1 MAREELHT
9 GRRPLARDH
18 FAFYRSCVEGL
29 HPKAVWERYLAHE
42 GDFSEELA
50 RSYMGWIRTEL
61 LLLCEREEPKLL
73 ALLRRDPR
81 KIKTLEVPP
90 VEAIAEELGVDIEF
104 FTHAEF
110 VAEWVALHRP
120 PRPPRK
126 NPNRKERTP
135 EERRIALAKRLR
147 SALLDLEGKYSK
159 TPAAGDQVRQWLAQG
174 LSEKLAAAGIAT
186 LGALVAL
193 RRSGGQRW
201 WDAIDG
207 LGEVG
212 GRRLQGWL
220 DKTFP
225 PPAAPLRVEPAAAAR
240 PTPATLIPAPAL
252 PSPPVEA
259 LEPPAPGRALATLEV
274 DVPAASAPA
283 AALPAVVS
291 TALLRQ
297 LVAPTLSDT
306 ESQCITNWIEAK
318 SSSPATAR
326 SYRREA
332 ERFVLWLRLV
342 HGVSLDD
349 LTTEHCASY
358 RHWLGE
364 LGHLSNEQFN
374 AKWQAIA
381 ARGGRPGYGVASA
394 WLGPKSK
401 RDQTSWRPFAAA
413 LSGTAQVHA
422 MTLLRAFCEFRARKR
437 LAPGNPWDEVRLKP
451 VQDELGQRVTAQG
464 PGQQSSGFT
473 GRALSVEQARYAL
486 SQAHALPGP
495 AGKRAVVCLWLGL
508 GCGLRASEMCGLS
521 IQNFGRVNG
530 EWQIHVE
537 GKGGKAR
544 DLVVPSPAMEA
555 IFDYMASCN
564 VDRSNFVLLADSRG
578 AKDSA
583 GAVITTPLLRSHSPR
598 TKGQF
603 EPRLGYNGLRAQLEG
618 LLEACANNLALDA
631 ETSGD
636 AARFRAATV
645 HWLRHTFG
653 TQTYKQ
659 TQDIRHL
666 QDLMGHADINT
677 TMGYVDLEAEKGQA
691 VADAMAGLF
700 SERSAG

>member
-9 GRRPLARDH
+9 GRRPLAREH

-29 HPKAVWERYLAHE
+29 HAKAVWERYLAHE

-50 RSYMGWIRTEL
+50 RSYMGWIRAEL
-61 LLLCEREEPKLL
+61 HALCERENPKLL
-73 ALLRRDPR
+73 GLLRRDPR
-81 KIKTLEVPP
+81 KIRTLEVPP
-90 VEAIAEELGVDIEF
+90 VEAIAEEMGVDIDF
-104 FTHAEF
+104 YTQAEF
-110 VAEWVALHRP
+110 VEEWLAKHRP
-120 PRPPRK
+120 ARAGKARSD
-126 NPNRKERTP
+126 RTP
-135 EERRIALAKRLR
+135 EGRKIALANRLR
-147 SALLDLEGKYSK
+147 TALVDLEDRYSK
-159 TPAAGDQVRQWLAQG
+159 TPAAGDHVGQWLARG
-174 LSEKLAAAGIAT
+174 LSENLVAAGIAT
-186 LGALVAL
+186 LDALIAQ
-193 RRSGGQRW
+193 RRGGGLRW
-201 WDAIDG
+201 WDTVDG

-225 PPAAPLRVEPAAAAR
+225 PPAAPLRVEPVTAAR
-240 PTPATLIPAPAL
+240 PALATPIPAPSL

-259 LEPPAPGRALATLEV
+259 LAPPAPGRAVSTLQV

-306 ESQCITNWIEAK
+306 ESQCILNWIEAK

-342 HGVSLDD
+342 HGVSLEE
-349 LTTEHCASY
+349 LATEHCASY

-364 LGHLSNEQFN
+364 LGHLPSEKFN
-374 AKWQAIA
+374 DKWREVAR
-381 ARGGRPGYGVASA
+381 RGGRPEFGVASV

-401 RDQTSWRPFAAA
+401 RDQPQWRPFAAA

-451 VQDELGQRVTAQG
+451 VQDELGQRVSAQG

-555 IFDYMASCN
+555 VFDYMALCD
-564 VDRSNFVLLADSRG
+564 VDRNRFVLLADSRG
-578 AKDSA
+578 AKDGA

-598 TKGQF
+598 TRGQF
-603 EPRLGYNGLRAQLEG
+603 EPRLGYNGLRAQFEG